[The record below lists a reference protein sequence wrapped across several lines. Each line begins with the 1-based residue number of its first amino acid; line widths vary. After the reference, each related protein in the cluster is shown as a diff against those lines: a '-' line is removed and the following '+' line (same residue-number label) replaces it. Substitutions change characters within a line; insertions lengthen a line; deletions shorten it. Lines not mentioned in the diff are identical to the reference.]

1 MSEKYE
7 FIDAEYAT
15 MPAEGDAPVVM
26 QMCEWLGVSKSGFYD
41 WRTRPQSE
49 SAQRRELLEIKIKA
63 LFEANNS
70 EYGYRRIHAAWSAA
84 VSPSMTRLSA
94 RSCVTWDWSHASRG
108 PGGFR

>member
-15 MPAEGDAPVVM
+15 MASEGKAPVVM

-49 SAQRRELLEIKIKA
+49 AAQRRELLEIKIKA

-70 EYGYRRIHAAWSAA
+70 EYGYRRIE
-84 VSPSMTRLSA
+84 
-94 RSCVTWDWSHASRG
+94 RG
-108 PGGFR
+108 PGRRR

>member
-26 QMCEWLGVSKSGFYD
+26 QMCEWLGVSKSRFSIGGYAAK
-41 WRTRPQSE
+41 RA
-49 SAQRRELLEIKIKA
+49 AQRRELLEIKIKA

-70 EYGYRRIHAAWSAA
+70 EYG
-84 VSPSMTRLSA
+84 
-94 RSCVTWDWSHASRG
+94 
-108 PGGFR
+108 